1 MATQKKPSILDTIAA
16 RRRLDVLRA
25 RQRAPEAALKDLAA
39 ATAPPLDLYAH
50 VLRAAGERGVALAAE
65 FKRCSPSKGD
75 IAVGID
81 AGEQA
86 LRYQAGGAS
95 VVSVLTEPTWFKGSL
110 EDLQRVRRALESAA
124 AADAA
129 AETAGEKR
137 EEPGPRPNTR
147 AAVLRKDFIVDAY
160 QLLEARAH
168 GADTTLLIV
177 AILSDALLAELVAAA
192 RALGME
198 PLVEVNSVAE
208 LSRAL
213 AAGAEVIGV
222 NNRNLHTFRVDL
234 GTTERVANKLREHNR
249 TVAATAEARARQ
261 KHAGTAGEDGPS
273 RRAAR
278 PPIVMALS
286 GITSRADVERY
297 ESCGVRG
304 VLIGEALMR
313 APDPAQMV
321 RELLGLPSSAPGGTT
336 TSFSSLPSSGATA
349 AAVSPS
355 ATSPPARVKI
365 CGIRDAASALV
376 AARAGADFIGLI
388 FAPKSKRRVT
398 SARAREIV
406 SALRAFR
413 EQEDDL
419 GPSPVQ
425 WRGPAYDHENGGA
438 SSTASEDGA
447 GAWFRAWAVELGTK

>member
-177 AILSDALLAELVAAA
+177 AILSDALLAYMRCVQMAFEQARHAA
-192 RALGME
+192 RAE
-198 PLVEVNSVAE
+198 N
-208 LSRAL
+208 
-213 AAGAEVIGV
+213 
-222 NNRNLHTFRVDL
+222 
-234 GTTERVANKLREHNR
+234 
-249 TVAATAEARARQ
+249 
-261 KHAGTAGEDGPS
+261 
-273 RRAAR
+273 
-278 PPIVMALS
+278 
-286 GITSRADVERY
+286 
-297 ESCGVRG
+297 
-304 VLIGEALMR
+304 VL
-313 APDPAQMV
+313 P
-321 RELLGLPSSAPGGTT
+321 
-336 TSFSSLPSSGATA
+336 
-349 AAVSPS
+349 
-355 ATSPPARVKI
+355 
-365 CGIRDAASALV
+365 
-376 AARAGADFIGLI
+376 
-388 FAPKSKRRVT
+388 
-398 SARAREIV
+398 
-406 SALRAFR
+406 
-413 EQEDDL
+413 
-419 GPSPVQ
+419 
-425 WRGPAYDHENGGA
+425 YGGA
-438 SSTASEDGA
+438 MGGSRV
-447 GAWFRAWAVELGTK
+447 RAWLKKHKSRTRLGQSQNSNKSVSQA